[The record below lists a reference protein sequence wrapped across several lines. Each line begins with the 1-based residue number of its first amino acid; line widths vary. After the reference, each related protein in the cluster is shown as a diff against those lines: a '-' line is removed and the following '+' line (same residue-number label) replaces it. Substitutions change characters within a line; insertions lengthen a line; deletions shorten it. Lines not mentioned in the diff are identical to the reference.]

1 MASKSGGAVVLVI
14 VALAAIGVANSQD
27 DDVGTD
33 DASDVA
39 EGDDGDTC
47 DSVVIVQ
54 RASGSATVPGDETF
68 EESSVDCVITEG
80 SGDDEAVQA
89 VQEALVTCN
98 GQAVEVDGEYGPQTS
113 AAVARVEEQNGL
125 PADGVYDSQTRDA
138 MRWPVTS
145 PSGTTCVDDI

>member
-1 MASKSGGAVVLVI
+1 VVLVI

-39 EGDDGDTC
+39 EGDTC

-54 RASGSATVPGDETF
+54 RASGSATVPGAETF

-113 AAVARVEEQNGL
+113 EAVARVEGQNGL
-125 PADGVYDSQTRDA
+125 PADGVYDSQTLDA